1 MATGTLARVTFDVRA
16 VSWPAESRSPG
27 LSSWMTSTSLWSLSA
42 ARSESPMKSA
52 TMGSTRPLTSIT
64 SIAWVAAGWEW
75 TGAAMVNSTPVKKDA
90 IASVLRA
97 GRALIDGLRDGKELV
112 DPARFCSQSRL
123 VIVAG
128 KGGVGKTTVTA
139 ALAVMAARAGLRTL
153 IIEVEGKTGLGAA
166 FGRGE
171 LSYDEIELAER
182 IRARTLTPDQALLEY
197 LEDHGMRRLSKRL
210 TNTGFLDVVATAAP
224 GIKDIL
230 VLGKVKQLE
239 RAGEADLVVLDAPAA
254 GHAVTFLTSA
264 RGLLD
269 AVRVGPVR
277 TQAEEVLELL
287 TDPAR
292 CQVLLVTLP
301 EETPVNEAVE
311 TAARLRERVGVHIGG
326 IVVNGLYPAVSGL
339 DSAAALLEDV
349 PADEAEALLAAATFR
364 RARHELQQEQLG
376 RLAENLD
383 LPQLHLPFL
392 FSPELGPSDIDALAA
407 ALSEA
412 VGVFETVS

>member
-1 MATGTLARVTFDVRA
+1 M
-16 VSWPAESRSPG
+16 
-27 LSSWMTSTSLWSLSA
+27 
-42 ARSESPMKSA
+42 
-52 TMGSTRPLTSIT
+52 
-64 SIAWVAAGWEW
+64 
-75 TGAAMVNSTPVKKDA
+75 
-90 IASVLRA
+90 
-97 GRALIDGLRDGKELV
+97 

-128 KGGVGKTTVTA
+128 KGGVGKTTVSA
-139 ALAVMAARAGLRTL
+139 VLALMAAKAGLDTL
-153 IIEVEGKTGLGAA
+153 IVEVEGKTGLGTA

-171 LSYDEIELAER
+171 LSYDETQLAER
-182 IRARTLTPDQALLEY
+182 VRARTITPDQALLEY

-210 TNTGFLDVVATAAP
+210 SNSGILDVVATAAP

-239 RAGEADLVVLDAPAA
+239 RAGDADLIVLDAPAA

-311 TAARLRERVGVHIGG
+311 TAARLRERVGVHLGPV
-326 IVVNGLYPAVSGL
+326 VVNGLYPPMTGL
-339 DSAAALLEDV
+339 DAAPSLLAGV
-349 PADEAEALLAAATFR
+349 PPDEAEPLRAAAAFR
-364 RARHELQQEQLG
+364 RSRNELQTSQLA
-376 RLAENLD
+376 RMAEGLE
-383 LPQLHLPFL
+383 LPQLRLPFL
-392 FSPELGPSDIDALAA
+392 FSPELGPADIETLAA
-407 ALSEA
+407 ALTDA
-412 VGVFETVS
+412 VGALETAS